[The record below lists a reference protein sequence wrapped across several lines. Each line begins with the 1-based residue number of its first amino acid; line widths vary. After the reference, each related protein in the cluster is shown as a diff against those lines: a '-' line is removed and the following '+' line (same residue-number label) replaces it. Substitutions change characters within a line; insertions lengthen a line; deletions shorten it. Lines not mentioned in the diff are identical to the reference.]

1 MCECVATAAA
11 GGVCGDFAHPRF
23 FFMFLFYRVFFFTEF
38 HSSLLITDD
47 DLIDDGSPWRKTKS
61 IDNNTHTHTH
71 TKEIMITLSDKCVAM
86 ATRRTCQ
93 TKMDRY
99 RDDFTGPLV
108 FFCLICIFSIC
119 KSISTV
125 LEHVD

>member
-1 MCECVATAAA
+1 MLVCVSACVSVSPQLPP
-11 GGVCGDFAHPRF
+11 GGSVAISRTRVF
-23 FFMFLFYRVFFFTEF
+23 FSCFSFTEFFFFTEF

-108 FFCLICIFSIC
+108 FFFA
-119 KSISTV
+119 
-125 LEHVD
+125 